1 MPKHSQL
8 PKTREYQVI
17 KTVIDDAI
25 DHIIPTRGI
34 AGAPRYG
41 AGIVAIG
48 KRYQYKSPDI
58 LGQKGEKTFSEL
70 RSKYKFD
77 WLERG
82 MVLHNIRIR
91 IQEAYAEVNKEI
103 AERIVIEYKMLI
115 REAGAIARGSNDPAS
130 LINALDV
137 VQDPKRLFDFH
148 IEVVNRV
155 WLYQEYGFDMKGKVP
170 PPSVQKRILQ
180 WAIDKGIVGILRSKQ
195 TLEHDTRG
203 RKRHKYAIKQRVSKY
218 YERVDEEFEIEE
230 EDEDE
235 SLLAFMYYLTKLVV
249 DRNTGKDN
257 GRLFLT
263 TAFHNI
269 IADKALLKAIERK
282 YLLQHRVVSK

>member
-17 KTVIDDAI
+17 KTVIEDAI

-48 KRYQYKSPDI
+48 SQYTYKSPAA
-58 LGQKGEKTFSEL
+58 L
-70 RSKYKFD
+70 R
-77 WLERG
+77 G
-82 MVLHNIRIR
+82 INNIRIR

-115 REAGAIARGSNDPAS
+115 REAGAIARGSNDPKS
-130 LINALDV
+130 LMNALHV

-170 PPSVQKRILQ
+170 GLGVQKRILQ
-180 WAIDKGIVGILRSKQ
+180 WAIDKGIVGVLRSG
-195 TLEHDTRG
+195 HDLDYDKRG
-203 RKRHKYAIKQRVSKY
+203 RKRYKYAIKQRASKY
-218 YERVDEEFEIEE
+218 YERADVDIIE
-230 EDEDE
+230 EDEEEE
-235 SLLAFMYYLTKLVV
+235 SLLKFMYYITKLVV
-249 DRNTGKDN
+249 EGNTNEYN

-263 TAFHNI
+263 HAYWNI
-269 IADKALLKAIERK
+269 ISDKTLIHEIERK
-282 YLLQHRVVSK
+282 YLLLHRVVSK

>member
-48 KRYQYKSPDI
+48 SQYTYKSP
-58 LGQKGEKTFSEL
+58 QAL
-70 RSKYKFD
+70 R
-77 WLERG
+77 G
-82 MVLHNIRIR
+82 INNIRIR
-91 IQEAYAEVNKEI
+91 IQEAYAEINKEI

-115 REAGAIARGSNDPAS
+115 REAGAIARGSNDPKS
-130 LINALDV
+130 LMNALHV

-180 WAIDKGIVGILRSKQ
+180 WAIDKGIVGVLRSKQ